1 VANTRLAVNPSM
13 EVDTRHP
20 GDSPPSAEPGSV
32 LRAVRTLRLLREGFI
47 SPPTLDTAVSH
58 AILRLV
64 SDGLEPASLR
74 LHRPGPIVA
83 FGPKDR
89 HAQGY
94 ERAIAMAAERG
105 FGSVQRLA
113 GGRAAVF
120 DEQTIAFSWAIPDR
134 SPPER
139 TEERFVEVGAIMA
152 AALRDLGVDARVG
165 EVPGEYC
172 PGRHSVNA
180 RGKRK
185 LVGVGQRL
193 VARAAHV
200 GGVVVVGGSDRV
212 RDVLVPVYEAL
223 GIAWD
228 PATTGSL
235 EDEVP
240 GLKWEDALEAILAR
254 FGETYDL
261 SEGAVSPETMDLAQT
276 LQARHAAPNPR
287 QTRFDSTKAGGSR

>member
-1 VANTRLAVNPSM
+1 M
-13 EVDTRHP
+13 Q
-20 GDSPPSAEPGSV
+20 
-32 LRAVRTLRLLREGFI
+32 TLRLLREAFT

-58 AILRLV
+58 AILRRV
-64 SDGLEPASLR
+64 SDGLEPPTIR
-74 LHRPGPIVA
+74 LYRPGPIVA

-89 HAQGY
+89 LSPGY
-94 ERAIAMAAERG
+94 ERAIVLAAERG

-120 DEQTIAFSWAIPDR
+120 DEQTIALSWAVPDP
-134 SPPER
+134 SPRER

-200 GGVVVVGGSDRV
+200 GGVVVVGGSDRI

-223 GIAWD
+223 GIVWD

-240 GLKWEDALEAILAR
+240 GLNWDDALNAILAR

-261 SEGAVSPETMDLAQT
+261 SEGAVSPETMDLAQA
-276 LQARHAAPNPR
+276 LQTRHAAPDPTSDAIR
-287 QTRFDSTKAGGSR
+287 LD